1 MIAPKRLSRSLQSVT
16 QCTNHERQS
25 FLQFTRRTLS
35 STVHINASV
44 ESASTPS
51 SQPPPPP
58 PPASTDRLEDA
69 SSLNPENVFT
79 RREERK
85 LVRTQKINPVSSRRR
100 RAALQS
106 TDSVPFEQLPYQCF
120 QEARKILIADRA
132 EKIKQIEVQRERIA
146 RVKDNENMNETAKKQ
161 KLDSMNRHLAE
172 LKIWAD
178 INDPI
183 VKKTFEDGK
192 GMPASSD
199 SLLAIAVTPAA
210 PVSPYDWNSNID
222 CIFLTGDLNKPIYRF
237 LADRKWRSY
246 ARKLLVQRITQMNV
260 IPDIL
265 PHITDFPTASVDL
278 SFGRHD
284 VQPGAFVLSEIS
296 EKYCKLNV
304 QVYDKGERMVTIVVV
319 NPDLPNVE
327 KDGFD
332 YRCHF
337 LAANVPV
344 NPTSGSIPFSF
355 LRSLGSESGK
365 DSQVETPQII
375 LPYLPSYAQKGA
387 PYQRMAVFVLQ
398 QPDGVTLDVAGI
410 ATRAKRENF
419 ILRSFIDRHKLKPIG
434 VNMWRTKWDDSTAG
448 VMERA
453 GIEGS
458 DVEFKRKKIE
468 PLPYKKLDGER
479 YR

>member
-16 QCTNHERQS
+16 QCTNHERQN
-25 FLQFTRRTLS
+25 FLQSTRRTLS
-35 STVHINASV
+35 STIHVNASV
-44 ESASTPS
+44 ESASTTS

-58 PPASTDRLEDA
+58 PASPARLEDA

-120 QEARKILIADRA
+120 QEARRILIADRA
-132 EKIKQIEVQRERIA
+132 EKIKQIEAQRERIA
-146 RVKDNENMNETAKKQ
+146 RLKENGNMNEIAKKQ

-192 GMPASSD
+192 
-199 SLLAIAVTPAA
+199 
-210 PVSPYDWNSNID
+210 
-222 CIFLTGDLNKPIYRF
+222 GDLNKPIYRF

-304 QVYDKGERMVTIVVV
+304 QVYEKGERMVTIVVV
-319 NPDLPNVE
+319 NPDVPNVE

-337 LAANVPV
+337 LAANIPV

-355 LRSLGSESGK
+355 LRSLGSEGGQ
-365 DSQVETPQII
+365 DGQVETPQII

-387 PYQRMAVFVLQ
+387 PYQRMTVFVLQ
-398 QPDGVTLDVAGI
+398 QLEGVTLDVADI

-419 ILRSFIDRHKLKPIG
+419 ILRSFIDRHRLTPIG
-434 VNMWRTKWDDSTAG
+434 VNMWRTKWDESTAG